1 MAKWFPRGDYFYIKS
16 ATSPSGTSSILSTKN
31 LVIDIERDFFMGR
44 SVVKGAAKVIISQQK
59 STIKHDGYQLWYY
72 EDGFLVNK
80 KTTLCLEVELMKTGS
95 RLILHHRRSAG
106 QSAKRKW
113 VITKEGHISLKD
125 TKFVLEVKDK
135 NVILADIS
143 SKRFKNTLTSQF
155 TILPLHPL
163 IPISVVRLELIC
175 ANALKN
181 IDCNIGKCDPFV
193 RVFHVNNNKE
203 IIAQTKAVKNDDF
216 NAVWNEVHYLTVKYI
231 GEEFILDVIYT
242 FKEDKSIGN
251 CIFEITH
258 KLVKE
263 VSFGVYEGT
272 PNGIDAWSEL
282 SIQGQIHYKAKFFP
296 LQPFPRPTPDF
307 LDNIKENPFDY
318 STFYI
323 LITLQAPN
331 GERILMI
338 NPTIWITS
346 MILWFL
352 HLLLKE
358 YRNEWCGIYK
368 RAEKFIIKEINDLE
382 IEETIFATG
391 RKAICERF
399 DIGEPD
405 SKTKRISKETILITH
420 VRRILKYQ
428 ENTGAYPLTDNLAKF
443 FGYENA
449 EKFQITFNE
458 YKKSHSR
465 SQKISKINLNV
476 WSTIMVLYFYRCI
489 AIDHKK
495 EWCPAYERSYKWLRT
510 QLNCNESLEKGCF
523 QIVKSFIQKDYDLK
537 YDVLEMDCTFEEEIA
552 MTIVSIKQSQKDQ
565 GIEVQKPYGI
575 ARIEIV
581 CPTNLGQ
588 ADSWLTDPYVR
599 ISDLATSWVYSDL
612 RVIYNNCNPICEQVF
627 YIPVYDI
634 HKNFNL
640 QIFNYNA
647 FLKVTLLG
655 FFIFDLEFKELPN
668 GSYEVKKLKVDVN
681 LTYEGSNR
689 GKLSFFVDFFLL
701 PKLEDLEIIT
711 TTNVT
716 IRHLYPLMSYQN
728 KYGCFELTD
737 ILARLFNFFSKKELI
752 KTFSDFVQK
761 DERVR
766 SLDHKIWVTQWVDEN
781 QQRSVGVL
789 ETHIKPFP
797 YDSLENFEID
807 GMILSNNNRKLFLM
821 KYNKIMVLHKVAFS
835 QIYSLGDF
843 IKDIKKYQK
852 VELHD
857 NILKFIGIFKQS
869 VDEVGYFS
877 EYASDGTLHQYLNQN
892 FCLINWE
899 DRLHLAKQL
908 VNAIKLLHEN
918 DIIHMNLN
926 SENIFIHNGNVKVN
940 VFECQNKKFKFPQYV
955 DPQFLQNYKTYN
967 LNRSSD
973 IYSIGVLLWEI
984 SSCTILFELELP
996 CNSSLLDAIIQGKRE
1011 SVVFG
1016 TPKVYAAIYT
1026 KCWEHEQYL
1035 RPTIQD
1041 VYKALNNITYNDITE
1056 KFEVKY
1062 DMKHRPDILRYYV
1075 DWRNETT
1082 KELKLISSINATLK
1096 KTTLPTAET
1105 LKRIAE
1111 NDQVKILNLSSLSA
1125 LNITPLA
1132 PLKNTSIKCYYDEQ
1146 KFLYNLNQLFITQ
1159 FNIQGI
1165 SKNTTCSIIYQL
1177 KRYINEH
1184 NKTLGDVFNQYF
1196 NNKHRHYFTSIIG
1209 FFYEYGIGTVINY
1222 SMAYDMYNQAAK
1234 DIYFMVTSNELNN
1247 SLLTGNLLKE
1257 NQCIGLISLVV
1268 FGIC

>member
-44 SVVKGAAKVIISQQK
+44 SVVNGAAKVIISQQK
-59 STIKHDGYQLWYY
+59 STIKHDGYQLWHY

-80 KTTLCLEVELMKTGS
+80 KTTLCLEVELRS

-163 IPISVVRLELIC
+163 IPYWCSVVRLELIC
-175 ANALKN
+175 ANALRN

-231 GEEFILDVIYT
+231 
-242 FKEDKSIGN
+242 
-251 CIFEITH
+251 
-258 KLVKE
+258 E
-263 VSFGVYEGT
+263 VSFGVFMRALQMVLT
-272 PNGIDAWSEL
+272 RDWSEL

-331 GERILMI
+331 GGFSPSNTLANLFGYDSQDHLLKLYKSQCCEERILMI

-399 DIGEPD
+399 DIGEP
-405 SKTKRISKETILITH
+405 ETILITH

-443 FGYENA
+443 LRYENA

-465 SQKISKINLNV
+465 SQKISKINLNI

-523 QIVKSFIQKDYDLK
+523 QIVKSFIKKDYDLK
-537 YDVLEMDCTFEEEIA
+537 NDVLEMDCTFEEEIA

-588 ADSWLTDPYVR
+588 ADSWLTDPYDR

-689 GKLSFFVDFFLL
+689 GKLSFF
-701 PKLEDLEIIT
+701 
-711 TTNVT
+711 
-716 IRHLYPLMSYQN
+716 
-728 KYGCFELTD
+728 LTD

-752 KTFSDFVQK
+752 KIFSDFVQK

-766 SLDHKIWVTQWVDEN
+766 SLDHKIWGTVLVTSFFKVLLWSERYEWMNVYNRTESWLSENVTNSEIEERLYNYSNKFVIRHFKVTQWVDEN
-781 QQRSVGVL
+781 R
-789 ETHIKPFP
+789 
-797 YDSLENFEID
+797 
-807 GMILSNNNRKLFLM
+807 R
-821 KYNKIMVLHKVAFS
+821 
-835 QIYSLGDF
+835 
-843 IKDIKKYQK
+843 
-852 VELHD
+852 
-857 NILKFIGIFKQS
+857 
-869 VDEVGYFS
+869 
-877 EYASDGTLHQYLNQN
+877 
-892 FCLINWE
+892 C
-899 DRLHLAKQL
+899 
-908 VNAIKLLHEN
+908 
-918 DIIHMNLN
+918 
-926 SENIFIHNGNVKVN
+926 
-940 VFECQNKKFKFPQYV
+940 
-955 DPQFLQNYKTYN
+955 
-967 LNRSSD
+967 
-973 IYSIGVLLWEI
+973 
-984 SSCTILFELELP
+984 
-996 CNSSLLDAIIQGKRE
+996 SSLLDAIIQGKRE

-1062 DMKHRPDILRYYV
+1062 DMNHRPDILRYYV
-1075 DWRNETT
+1075 ECAM
-1082 KELKLISSINATLK
+1082 K
-1096 KTTLPTAET
+1096 
-1105 LKRIAE
+1105 
-1111 NDQVKILNLSSLSA
+1111 Q
-1125 LNITPLA
+1125 
-1132 PLKNTSIKCYYDEQ
+1132 LKN
-1146 KFLYNLNQLFITQ
+1146 
-1159 FNIQGI
+1159 
-1165 SKNTTCSIIYQL
+1165 
-1177 KRYINEH
+1177 
-1184 NKTLGDVFNQYF
+1184 
-1196 NNKHRHYFTSIIG
+1196 
-1209 FFYEYGIGTVINY
+1209 
-1222 SMAYDMYNQAAK
+1222 
-1234 DIYFMVTSNELNN
+1234 
-1247 SLLTGNLLKE
+1247 
-1257 NQCIGLISLVV
+1257 
-1268 FGIC
+1268 